1 MKFALLLLTAAAA
14 LTTTTAIKCYVCK
27 EGLEPDE
34 CKHTTGQQ
42 TQCPDNVNTCY
53 VRQISKDAFK
63 DAFIS
68 FLMVFWAILPIF
80 SLLNVPGLDG
90 SGINPDMTL
99 TPFLSSVLLD
109 EIRTHDPLIMILPTR
124 PESNKNTF
132 F

>member
-53 VRQISKDAFK
+53 VRQISKDSLRPYSHGYF
-63 DAFIS
+63 DAQYCDKKI
-68 FLMVFWAILPIF
+68 
-80 SLLNVPGLDG
+80 
-90 SGINPDMTL
+90 
-99 TPFLSSVLLD
+99 FLSY
-109 EIRTHDPLIMILPTR
+109 
-124 PESNKNTF
+124 
-132 F
+132 